1 MYEDIIK
8 ELKLKWN
15 RRLAW
20 FVRLYYL
27 ENKDREEIMEI
38 LYINTEW
45 WYYSMKTRARK
56 YIQETIEN
64 QKNCLKSSK

>member
-45 WYYSMKTRARK
+45 WYYSMKNRAKK
-56 YIQETIEN
+56 YIQNFIQT
-64 QKNCLKSSK
+64 QKIV

>member
-38 LYINTEW
+38 LFINTEW
-45 WYYSMKTRARK
+45 GYYSMKNRAKK
-56 YIQETIEN
+56 YIQKIIQT
-64 QKNCLKSSK
+64 QKIV

>member
-8 ELKLKWN
+8 ELKLKWD

-27 ENKDREEIMEI
+27 ENKDREEIMEV
-38 LYINTEW
+38 LYINTERG
-45 WYYSMKTRARK
+45 YYSMKTRAKR
-56 YIQETIEN
+56 YIQKLLEN
-64 QKNCLKSSK
+64 QKIV